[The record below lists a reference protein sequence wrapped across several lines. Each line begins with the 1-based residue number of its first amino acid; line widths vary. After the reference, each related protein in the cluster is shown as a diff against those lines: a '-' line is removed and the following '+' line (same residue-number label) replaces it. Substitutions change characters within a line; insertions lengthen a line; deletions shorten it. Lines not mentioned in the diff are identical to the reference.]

1 VDLKTRKRLVV
12 GGVAMFDAVVTA
24 LLRAVLDEACVDVPT
39 HEAGKKAL
47 VAFKALKSAPRD
59 ELDADNL
66 RAVGSQALLPAP
78 SMWN

>member
-12 GGVAMFDAVVTA
+12 GGVVMFDAVVTA

-39 HEAGKKAL
+39 REAGKKAL
-47 VAFKALKSAPRD
+47 VASEALESVPKG

-66 RAVGSQALLPAP
+66 KAGRQTLLPAP